1 MDFKKFVIE
10 VVMIEEKEN
19 NDENVSADEIKDEDE
34 EAEEDAS
41 M

>member
-1 MDFKKFVIE
+1 LDFKKFVIE

>member
-1 MDFKKFVIE
+1 ME
-10 VVMIEEKEN
+10 VVMIGEEEN